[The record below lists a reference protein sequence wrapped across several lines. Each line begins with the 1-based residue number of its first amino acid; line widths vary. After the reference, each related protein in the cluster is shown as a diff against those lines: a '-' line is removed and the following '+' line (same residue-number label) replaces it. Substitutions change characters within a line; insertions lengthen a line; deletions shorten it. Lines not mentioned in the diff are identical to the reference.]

1 MHPLIYSHPET
12 GKPVL
17 CFHLVSTLPQIF
29 SGLRP
34 WSSLVEEMNKKI
46 GPGIKFMAVHK
57 TAKNCLKISK
67 LISLLGLKVMKAL
80 IGLSGKMLRL

>member
-1 MHPLIYSHPET
+1 
-12 GKPVL
+12 
-17 CFHLVSTLPQIF
+17 
-29 SGLRP
+29 
-34 WSSLVEEMNKKI
+34 
-46 GPGIKFMAVHK
+46 MAVHK